1 MKITECHAHIQVQC
15 KQDCKILQGAC
26 DHIPKLENSQANDE
40 VAEASKKA
48 VVESHQW
55 NCIHTNKRLQIMEYS
70 FKVANQYDAPFSTLT
85 N

>member
-15 KQDCKILQGAC
+15 KQVCKILQGAC